1 MACVFGRTVKPGE
14 GNIPM
19 PVQATYVVN
28 RAKEAGNRR
37 RRDEADN
44 VVLRKPSSEYPNC
57 GAKKSCTDD
66 EFSVHLYTGTQN
78 KDPPKICVDG
88 S

>member
-1 MACVFGRTVKPGE
+1 V
-14 GNIPM
+14 
-19 PVQATYVVN
+19 PVQAANGVN
-28 RAKEAGNRR
+28 RAKDAGNRPKHGG
-37 RRDEADN
+37 ADN
-44 VVLRKPSSEYPNC
+44 IVLRPGFEYANC
-57 GAKKSCTDD
+57 GANKTCGDD